1 MKKVLSVILC
11 SLLFTVISFAET
23 AVVKRNVTLRPGPS
37 TDNEALIT
45 LRPGQRMTLVSL
57 RKNNG
62 YLQVTVGQQRGWVWA
77 HNVDIDESSVDE
89 AEEHDTSATQP
100 AHDEH
105 ESRFELTEAFIRNE
119 WRHPI
124 RALGVIPEGTGPV
137 HGPVDDCEVH
147 IGSRLRDESISD
159 FPKLVLEPPS
169 VCKDNSKSKASW
181 RRFYEGATDKNCTAV
196 GFIRAWPEH
205 LDNGTGAS
213 NPPHF
218 MEMHP
223 LRQLDCDSGPKIDLR
238 SRLKAF
244 PDMGYKDAALVDVIF
259 RTFRLWVKRVP
270 NPDSDALTTIQFD
283 YSVCDRDEHR
293 CGNHTS
299 VPNFARL
306 SVRVLPNTL
315 RMAGGNDSE
324 EQFKSVIV
332 RAQPH
337 LEEEG
342 EAVRSHL
349 TKLYALTGTDFF
361 QTLTTGGPTLTSE
374 QDVLGIFTI
383 DPLAVIKTLDKM
395 KQSGTEEWTEVS
407 FPVAIIVF
415 GLVQE

>member
-1 MKKVLSVILC
+1 MVFVLRMG
-11 SLLFTVISFAET
+11 FAR
-23 AVVKRNVTLRPGPS
+23 A
-37 TDNEALIT
+37 ALI
-45 LRPGQRMTLVSL
+45 LVVAACFLSKPAL
-57 RKNNG
+57 
-62 YLQVTVGQQRGWVWA
+62 TFA
-77 HNVDIDESSVDE
+77 
-89 AEEHDTSATQP
+89 QP
-100 AHDEH
+100 NRDEH

-137 HGPVDDCEVH
+137 HGAVDDCEVH
-147 IGSRLRDESISD
+147 IGSRLQDVSISD
-159 FPKLVLEPPS
+159 FPRLVLEPPS
-169 VCKDNSKSKASW
+169 VCKDRSRSSKEW
-181 RRFYEGATDKNCTAV
+181 RKFYDGATDKNCTAI

-205 LDNGTGAS
+205 LDNGAGDS

-223 LRQLDCDSGPKIDLR
+223 LRQLECNPGPKIDLR

-259 RTFRLWVKRVP
+259 RTFRLWIRRVP
-270 NPDSDALTTIQFD
+270 NPDSETLTTVEFD
-283 YSVCDRDEHR
+283 YSVCDRDEHK

-306 SVRVLPNTL
+306 SIRALPNTL
-315 RMAGGNDSE
+315 RTAGGNGSE
-324 EQFKSVIV
+324 EEFKTLIV

-337 LEEEG
+337 IEEEG
-342 EAVRSHL
+342 EVVRAHL
-349 TKLYALTGTDFF
+349 TKLYALSGTDFF
-361 QTLTTGGPTLTSE
+361 SALTAGGSALNSD

-383 DPLAVIKTLDKM
+383 DSLSVIKTLDKM
-395 KQSGTEEWTEVS
+395 KQDRTDEWTEVS

-415 GLVQE
+415 GFMSE